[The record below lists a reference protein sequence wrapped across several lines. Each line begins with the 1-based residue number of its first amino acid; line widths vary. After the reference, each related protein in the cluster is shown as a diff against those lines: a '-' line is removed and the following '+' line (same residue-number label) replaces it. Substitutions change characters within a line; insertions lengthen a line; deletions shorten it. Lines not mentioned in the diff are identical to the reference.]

1 MNGKLLALYYGTR
14 SAPNQMCKYFS
25 ASKALKA
32 KSGILFHNAPEQ
44 IINMYSDLTKLSG
57 QPEANTILPE
67 EEVAL
72 EIMTMT
78 MTMTMK

>member
-1 MNGKLLALYYGTR
+1 
-14 SAPNQMCKYFS
+14 MCKYFS

-72 EIMTMT
+72 EILGEDMPRECVGYKRCLISKTL
-78 MTMTMK
+78 